1 MLYVHAT
8 SALRHGENSR
18 YCLKIFHRHRRC
30 PLSPSTA
37 PWLQLLDPPFFLILV
52 MLSLASGA
60 LEIKLEHHGTIYHLN
75 PCVRV
80 GCADSLIEANLIDQ
94 LEIDHFL
101 Q

>member
-1 MLYVHAT
+1 
-8 SALRHGENSR
+8 
-18 YCLKIFHRHRRC
+18 
-30 PLSPSTA
+30 
-37 PWLQLLDPPFFLILV
+37 